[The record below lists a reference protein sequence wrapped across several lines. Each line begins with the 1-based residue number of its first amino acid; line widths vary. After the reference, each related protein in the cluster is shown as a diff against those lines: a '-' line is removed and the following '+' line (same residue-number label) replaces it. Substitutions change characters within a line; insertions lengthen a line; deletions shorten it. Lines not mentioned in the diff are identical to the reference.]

1 MEYLDLLKNVCEGEI
16 TIDNWHLLNQR
27 DPDLHPEIIQGE
39 KYDDIVRLFGTNNEV
54 EKYNLDTCLKLGNP
68 IAKIIGTHSDNIAL
82 NADAKDFWGLK
93 NVLYFS
99 VGSKVMLRINLL
111 TKYGLVNGS
120 QGIIRDI
127 IFDEN
132 ATENDMPKVIIVE
145 FSDYT
150 GKPLLGEKYP
160 KCIPI
165 VPFTAQSLYR
175 GKMRTR
181 TQFPLRLCWAMTIH
195 KSQGLTLNK
204 AVIDIGKKD
213 IATGMTYVALSRLK
227 SIEGL
232 FFKSKCYQRL
242 QKINGSTMLK
252 LRKEA
257 ELELRKFENS

>member
-1 MEYLDLLKNVCEGEI
+1 MSIRFSV
-16 TIDNWHLLNQR
+16 H
-27 DPDLHPEIIQGE
+27 
-39 KYDDIVRLFGTNNEV
+39 EV
-54 EKYNLDTCLKLGNP
+54 EKCNLDTYVKLANP

-82 NADAKDFWGLK
+82 NANARDFWGLK
-93 NVLYFS
+93 NVLYLS

-111 TKYGLVNGS
+111 TKFGLVNGS

-145 FSDYT
+145 FPDYT
-150 GKPLLGEKYP
+150 GKPLLDEKHP

-195 KSQGLTLNK
+195 KSQGLTLNT

-213 IATGMTYVALSRLK
+213 IGIGMTYVALSRLK
-227 SIEGL
+227 TIKGL
-232 FFKSKCYQRL
+232 FFKSKCYERL
-242 QKINGSTMLK
+242 QKINTSTMLR

-257 ELELRKFENS
+257 ELELHKFEYS